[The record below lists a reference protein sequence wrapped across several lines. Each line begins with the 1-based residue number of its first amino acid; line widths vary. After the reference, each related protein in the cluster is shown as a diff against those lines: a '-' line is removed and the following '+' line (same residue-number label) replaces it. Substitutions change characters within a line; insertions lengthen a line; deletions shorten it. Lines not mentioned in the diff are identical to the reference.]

1 MRLSLGLAIL
11 AFFPVY
17 LGCASSKG
25 GDCSAVGCESGAT
38 FTRDVAV
45 TTAEAQTLVI
55 TACRNDVCVTGTK
68 STKSEDQ
75 LNPHSVVYAF
85 TGSIPSYAFVVET
98 ASGGHAVELHIGNTE
113 AENKNMKD
121 GDVYR
126 VKITKSGEMSPT
138 LSVTSAAATYNTSEP
153 NGAECGPTC
162 KSTSL

>member
-1 MRLSLGLAIL
+1 MVMRLSFAFAVLGFLPA
-11 AFFPVY
+11 Y
-17 LGCASSKG
+17 LGCASSKSCT
-25 GDCSAVGCESGAT
+25 DVGCESGAML
-38 FTRDVAV
+38 TRNVTV
-45 TTAEAQTLVI
+45 TTAEAQALVI

-85 TGSIPSYAFVVET
+85 TGAIPSYAFVAET
-98 ASGGHAVELHIGNTE
+98 ASGGHEVELHVGNTE

-126 VKITKSGEMSPT
+126 VKITKPGETSPT
-138 LSVTSAAATYNTSEP
+138 LDVTSAASYSTSEP